1 MIDYKAL
8 KIGNYMQKADGEL
21 CTVHSLDYKGE
32 GECLVNG
39 NSPEMYNPVKL
50 TDDIVLKSGFVY
62 AGKDG
67 NIKHYRHY
75 ITSLGISLVD
85 DKFYFVY
92 CDKIGDLIL
101 EDKISIKIE
110 NLHRLQN
117 LFYCLSGCSVLKV
130 NL

>member
-8 KIGNYMQKADGEL
+8 KIGNYMRTENGEL
-21 CTVHSLDYKGE
+21 CTVWSLDYGGE
-32 GECLVNG
+32 GKCLING
-39 NSPEMYNPVKL
+39 NNPEAYYPVQL
-50 TDDIVLKSGFVY
+50 TEEIVLKSGFVY

-75 ITSLGISLVD
+75 ITSLGISLLD
-85 DKFYFVY
+85 EKFYFVY

-101 EDKISIKIE
+101 EDRISIKIE

-117 LFYCLSGCSVLKV
+117 LFYCLSGCQILSVKL
-130 NL
+130 